1 MKTQIELV
9 HLQITKNCNL
19 RCWFCGQ
26 WGKKGFFAD
35 DKGELLSLNKWL
47 DIINELENYGKKVN
61 KLPDV
66 MLWGGEPLVSPYFTT
81 ILKTLNQKGFKVGMV
96 TNGVHINDY
105 ISLINECVSVMY
117 VSIDGDKNTHDEI
130 RGSGVFDKV
139 ISNLKLV
146 SNNVKIRVMSV
157 ITPKLLENFTLFT
170 NVLSTANI
178 EKLILQEMIYLTPSE
193 AENYKNRL
201 NSAFNQNADYIESW
215 VSNPPNLREKTYQL
229 LKGNYNVN
237 IEFLPHNVVSD
248 RSCLSSYKHIHI
260 AWNGNV
266 LFCTDFYDFSA
277 GNVLNDTV
285 ENIFNGSLAQ
295 KFRNEISKCD
305 LETCKHCSWKNSN
318 SFYFN

>member
-81 ILKTLNQKGFKVGMV
+81 ILKTLHQKGFKVGMV

-105 ISLINECVSVMY
+105 ISVINECVSVMY

-178 EKLILQEMIYLTPSE
+178 EILILQEMIYLTPSE

-215 VSNPPNLREKTYQL
+215 VSNPPNLRKKTYQL